1 MRFEIGAPVSHS
13 RRPGMHLS
21 RDPDPCLALRTPPS
35 SRYAIVRRAL
45 FPSGKLFKLTI
56 VLEPFR
62 MRFEMP
68 GSIPASPRY
77 ALEPGSIPAS
87 PRYAVVRRAFFPSG
101 KLFKLTIVLELFRM
115 RFEMP
120 GPIL

>member
-68 GSIPASPRY
+68 EQRLWAKSSKACQG
-77 ALEPGSIPAS
+77 LNLKTLDPGSSAYRDDEDFGS
-87 PRYAVVRRAFFPSG
+87 C
-101 KLFKLTIVLELFRM
+101 
-115 RFEMP
+115 FEDSKSN
-120 GPIL
+120 I